1 MPEKFSEK
9 PCEIRK
15 HPYSRI
21 SQRFKSS
28 LKFVEDKMKFLIS
41 TTYYLCWDVV
51 IVAHVPWVLFVELPL
66 SESYL
71 SCVCM
76 VPSWTLVSVVF
87 TGCCLSGSYLNGV
100 CKVFA
105 WC

>member
-1 MPEKFSEK
+1 
-9 PCEIRK
+9 
-15 HPYSRI
+15 
-21 SQRFKSS
+21 
-28 LKFVEDKMKFLIS
+28 MKFLTS

-66 SESYL
+66 SESYI

-87 TGCCLSGSYLNGV
+87 AGCCLSELPLSDNYVRELPLCLHGAIVDTCQRSV
-100 CKVFA
+100 C
-105 WC
+105 